1 MEMDHS
7 PSKKKRAK
15 GEEREE
21 REKEREGEEREEER
35 ELISGRTQHTIIK
48 ACN

>member
-21 REKEREGEEREEER
+21 RREGREGEEER